1 MYKFFIPWIPMAFL
15 YGFPWTS
22 PHRQVFPRNSVHSA
36 GLARAWV
43 LAGAA
48 ASLPQLW
55 CLVSH
60 GWGQGMG
67 GGDQEITDITDVYK
81 CVYI

>member
-1 MYKFFIPWIPMAFL
+1 MDPHGFSLWLSLDITASP
-15 YGFPWTS
+15 GFP
-22 PHRQVFPRNSVHSA
+22 PQLCALALGSA